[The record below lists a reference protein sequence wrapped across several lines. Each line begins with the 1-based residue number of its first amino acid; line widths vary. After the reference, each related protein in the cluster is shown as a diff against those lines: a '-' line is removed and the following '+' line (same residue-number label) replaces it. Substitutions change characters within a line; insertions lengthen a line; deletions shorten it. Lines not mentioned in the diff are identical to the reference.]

1 LAQDT
6 SDNPVAPPQADSLPP
21 VDLQIEQLQAEINN
35 LKQEVSFL
43 HRRDET
49 LNFYMQQLDDEL
61 RLAAR
66 LQQDFL
72 PKKLPQV
79 GPIHFHTIF
88 RPAGY
93 VSGDLYDVTRLDESH
108 VAFYMADAVGHGM
121 PAALLTMFIKNAL
134 ITKQITPEGYRL
146 LNPAE
151 SMAKL
156 NDTLVQQNL
165 ENATFATGV
174 YGTINVNTL
183 LCRYSRA
190 GHPCPLLMRADGTV
204 VALDADGGLLGIF
217 PDAEFADG
225 EVQLQHGDRLFI
237 FSDGIEVAFA
247 DDQTMDT
254 RQWRAELERRR
265 DLPTEQLLIELSEN
279 LDRET
284 GSLQPKDDLSM
295 IIAEVK

>member
-1 LAQDT
+1 MLRTQ
-6 SDNPVAPPQADSLPP
+6 PVAAVEQQ
-21 VDLQIEQLQAEINN
+21 VEQLQAEIEN
-35 LKQEVSFL
+35 LKQEVHFL

-93 VSGDLYDVTRLDESH
+93 VSGDLYDVTRLDENH

-134 ITKQITPEGYRL
+134 ITKQISPEGYRL
-146 LNPAE
+146 LKPAE

-165 ENATFATGV
+165 EHATFATGV
-174 YGTINVNTL
+174 YGTINVKTL
-183 LCRYSRA
+183 MCSYSRA
-190 GHPCPLLMRADGTV
+190 GHPCPLLMRKDGSV
-204 VALDADGGLLGIF
+204 EALEADGGLLGIF
-217 PDAEFADG
+217 PDAEYADG
-225 EVQLQHGDRLFI
+225 EVQMQHGDRLFI

-254 RQWRAELERRR
+254 RQWRMELERRR
-265 DLPTEQLLIELSEN
+265 HLPTEQLLLELTEN